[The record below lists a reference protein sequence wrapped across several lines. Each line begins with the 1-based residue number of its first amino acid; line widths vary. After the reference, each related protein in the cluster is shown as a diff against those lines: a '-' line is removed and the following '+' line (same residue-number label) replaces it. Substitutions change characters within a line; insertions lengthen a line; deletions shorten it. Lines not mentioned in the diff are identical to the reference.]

1 MRAEVLLP
9 RAGGSAAGAGRL
21 YTYCVPEQ
29 LASRLVPGQ
38 LVAVPVGE
46 QSAAGIV
53 WALDA
58 SDDTDSTPDA
68 AGAAGA
74 AAEGTRPIEALLL
87 SEPLLTP
94 AQRALTEWLASY
106 YGAPL
111 GAAARL
117 MLPPGLL
124 AGMRVMVYPTG
135 TPPDSAPPDGA
146 LADVAAVRGLL
157 RERGHIERRQIK
169 ETLGGR
175 RAAAVLD
182 DLLARGEIRLAL
194 ELPEA
199 QTRTR
204 RERTVRLVA
213 TPAALD
219 AWRAATRARLDA
231 LPARRPQRDGPREEH
246 EAERLLRQ
254 LAVLDLL
261 ARARQDSQDIAEPAT
276 TTVWRLEELRR
287 LSRATDAALR
297 ELATAGLI
305 AIEEADARHD
315 PMAGRRIPRNAPLT
329 LTAPQTRA
337 LAAILAAAPPDAA
350 APPGTPGRVFLL
362 HGITGSGK
370 TEVYLQ
376 ALAAVIARGLRGLVL
391 VPEIALTPQAMA
403 RFAGRFPGRVA
414 LLHSGLTAAERRD
427 EWRRIRAGAVD
438 IVLGSRSALF
448 APIERL
454 GLIVVDEEHET
465 AYKEELRPPTYHAR
479 DAAIQLGALTGAP
492 VVLGSAT
499 PSIEAYA
506 LAQSGAFALLELRE
520 RAPAS
525 PAAAGEAPSPSA
537 GVPPVTIVDLRAELR
552 AGNTS
557 ILSERLQSELRW
569 ITASRRFS
577 S

>member
-9 RAGGSAAGAGRL
+9 RAGGSATGAGRL
-21 YTYCVPEQ
+21 YTYRVPEQ

-58 SDDTDSTPDA
+58 SDDADCTPDA
-68 AGAAGA
+68 AGVAADGP
-74 AAEGTRPIEALLL
+74 RPVQALLL

-124 AGMRVMVYPTG
+124 AGVRVLVYPTG
-135 TPPDSAPPDGA
+135 TLPDGAPSSGALMPATLADGA
-146 LADVAAVRGLL
+146 LADAAAVRGLL

-182 DLLARGEIRLAL
+182 ELLAHGEIRLAL

-219 AWRAATRARLDA
+219 AWRAATRAQLDA
-231 LPARRPQRDGPREEH
+231 LPVLPARRPQRDRPREEH
-246 EAERLLRQ
+246 EAERRLRQ

-261 ARARQDSQDIAEPAT
+261 ARARPDSQDIAESAT

-305 AIEEADARHD
+305 AIAEADARHD
-315 PMAGRRIPRNAPLT
+315 PMARRRLPPNDPLT
-329 LTAPQTRA
+329 LT
-337 LAAILAAAPPDAA
+337 
-350 APPGTPGRVFLL
+350 
-362 HGITGSGK
+362 
-370 TEVYLQ
+370 
-376 ALAAVIARGLRGLVL
+376 
-391 VPEIALTPQAMA
+391 
-403 RFAGRFPGRVA
+403 
-414 LLHSGLTAAERRD
+414 
-427 EWRRIRAGAVD
+427 
-438 IVLGSRSALF
+438 
-448 APIERL
+448 
-454 GLIVVDEEHET
+454 
-465 AYKEELRPPTYHAR
+465 
-479 DAAIQLGALTGAP
+479 
-492 VVLGSAT
+492 
-499 PSIEAYA
+499 
-506 LAQSGAFALLELRE
+506 
-520 RAPAS
+520 
-525 PAAAGEAPSPSA
+525 
-537 GVPPVTIVDLRAELR
+537 
-552 AGNTS
+552 
-557 ILSERLQSELRW
+557 
-569 ITASRRFS
+569 
-577 S
+577 